1 MGRSVN
7 RNKVLLRLLP
17 YAMMAAVAVAD
28 AVTGP
33 AYGFLPLLSLG
44 PAFASLSGGVK
55 RSLAIGALALMLCA
69 GLAAYGDLLGTRQNT
84 VTWGTLLGV
93 IGASVV
99 ATMGRQRRERELA
112 NVRSIAEAAQ
122 RVLLKPVPRQAGHL
136 RIAVSYTSAV
146 AEALIGGDLYEVASF
161 PGGVRVVVGDV
172 QGKGLAAVETA
183 AVVLGAFRE
192 AAPEEPDIKAVGA
205 RLERALNRRLQGEDF
220 VTAILAEIRDDDL
233 VLLNYGHPSPII
245 LRADGSSLFADPPQA
260 APPLGLADLE
270 PDPPEPY
277 SLPFTSGDQILLYTD
292 GVIEARDPSGAF
304 YPLDERVSH
313 LKSDDPEE
321 ALDSLRRDLLAH
333 LDGPLQDDTA
343 MLLVR
348 CRTHLEGL
356 ENTEAKTL
364 GSQP

>member
-1 MGRSVN
+1 MRPGVN
-7 RNKVLLRLLP
+7 RNRVLLGLLP
-17 YAMMAAVAVAD
+17 YAMLAGVAVAD

-33 AYGFLPLLSLG
+33 EYGFLPLLSLG
-44 PAFASLSGGVK
+44 PAFASLGGGI
-55 RSLAIGALALMLCA
+55 RRTLAIGALALVLCA
-69 GLAAYGDLLGTRQNT
+69 GLAVYGDLLGTRQNT

-99 ATMGRQRRERELA
+99 ATVGRQRRERELA

-146 AEALIGGDLYEVASF
+146 TEALIGGDLYEVTSS
-161 PGGVRVVVGDV
+161 PGGVRIIVGDV
-172 QGKGLAAVETA
+172 QGKGLEAVETA

-192 AAPEEPDIKAVGA
+192 AAPDEADIKAVGA
-205 RLERALNRRLQGEDF
+205 RLERALNRRLKGEDF
-220 VTAILAEIRDDDL
+220 VTAILVEIRDEDL
-233 VLLNYGHPSPII
+233 TLLNYGHPAPLV
-245 LRADGSSLFADPPQA
+245 LRADGGSLFAEPEQA

-277 SLPFTSGDQILLYTD
+277 GLPFTSGDQLLLYTD
-292 GVIEARDPSGAF
+292 GVIEARDPSGEF
-304 YPLDERVSH
+304 YPLEERIAH
-313 LKSDDPEE
+313 LKAEDPEQALE
-321 ALDSLRRDLLAH
+321 ALRMDLVEHLR
-333 LDGPLQDDTA
+333 GPMQDDAA

-356 ENTEAKTL
+356 ENADDPRK
-364 GSQP
+364 GR